1 MRRLFLF
8 ALALTVVVP
17 LVVVV
22 VTMVALAQA
31 DCGNGTPT
39 GVTAPSGSVQTMGEM
54 VRYLESQSIPAVDG
68 AGIVGNLMQES
79 GLNPIETGYGLA
91 QWTPSWW
98 ALVSA
103 WISAHGQ
110 NPNTAGGQLMYIAAN
125 VNQDV
130 DGEQFYA
137 GLRSD
142 LAHASSPQQAALVWM
157 NDYEQCQGAGP
168 RGSLSFTPGSLCMA
182 EQRESY
188 AVQALQAA
196 GGSQRGGGS
205 ALLVSATPNGAC
217 NASLSADRQHQG
229 LHEPVREGD
238 RAGVGAHRPG
248 RRRRDAA
255 GLAAVGVRPE
265 QGRDDRPRLLRGTA
279 GDRVRDHGRAAGRQV
294 VVPVRADPADRQ
306 SRPDGSRPGRRS
318 RRTRRRAPASRS
330 AGGRRAAATRSGHAG
345 YEEGLATNAGG
356 DFRYL
361 LQALGANPGTGAGM
375 SSGPTMGNTYY
386 PTGNPGP

>member
-1 MRRLFLF
+1 MRRMFLF
-8 ALALTVVVP
+8 AVALTVVVP

-79 GLNPIETGYGLA
+79 GLNPMETGYGLA

-217 NASLSADRQHQG
+217 NASYPLTGSIKGYTNPFEKATGLVWERTDQG
-229 LHEPVREGD
+229 V
-238 RAGVGAHRPG
+238 
-248 RRRRDAA
+248 DAA
-255 GLAAVGVRPE
+255 MQPGSPLLAFAPSKVETIVPDFYAGQPAIVSE
-265 QGRDDRPRLLRGTA
+265 VTA
-279 GDRVRDHGRAAGRQV
+279 GPLAGKWWYLSEQIQPTVSPGQRIAAGQTI
-294 VVPVRADPADRQ
+294 A
-306 SRPDGSRPGRRS
+306 
-318 RRTRRRAPASRS
+318 TYAPAGTGIEIGWWTP
-330 AGGRRAAATRSGHAG
+330 GGGYPLGHPG

-386 PTGNPGP
+386 PTGHPGP

>member
-1 MRRLFLF
+1 MRRMFLF
-8 ALALTVVVP
+8 AVTLTVVVP
-17 LVVVV
+17 LLVVV

-98 ALVSA
+98 ALVTA

-196 GGSQRGGGS
+196 GGSRRGGGS

-217 NASLSADRQHQG
+217 NATYPLTGSIKGYTNPFEKATGLVWERTDQG
-229 LHEPVREGD
+229 V
-238 RAGVGAHRPG
+238 
-248 RRRRDAA
+248 DAA
-255 GLAAVGVRPE
+255 MQPDSPLLAFAPSKVETIVPDFYAGQPAIVSE
-265 QGRDDRPRLLRGTA
+265 VTA
-279 GDRVRDHGRAAGRQV
+279 GPLAGRWWYLSEQIQPTVSPGQRIAAGQTI
-294 VVPVRADPADRQ
+294 A
-306 SRPDGSRPGRRS
+306 
-318 RRTRRRAPASRS
+318 TYAPAGTGIEIGWWTP
-330 AGGRRAAATRSGHAG
+330 GGGYPLGHPG

-375 SSGPTMGNTYY
+375 SSGPTMGNNYY